1 MLVVLLV
8 YIISLLFREFFG
20 RKSYFMTCAGE
31 CNVDIQFY
39 FASVPRCMFTVF
51 RFFFNDFTTDEGVS
65 LFEGVQ
71 GGYGTLAGA
80 FVAIL
85 FFGISVGIFNVI
97 AAIFVESTLAAAS
110 TLQSQRKTYR
120 LNDVELWS
128 TRIRIL
134 ISKLFEHHGTLL
146 DPFTLSESLES
157 ISMVPVT
164 EREFNS
170 FIQDEVVIACLDS
183 LEIDAAD
190 HKYLFDILDNDNTG
204 SIFVSQLVDGLQRL
218 RGDPRRSDIITVD
231 LMVRAIQEQTSQI
244 VNGMDTALEILT
256 VLMKDKSKK
265 THDKKHSAQSSSS
278 LDIKKDTSKQDLIPE
293 KSNSFLKPSKTN
305 SGANNVGAIAW
316 K

>member
-1 MLVVLLV
+1 
-8 YIISLLFREFFG
+8 
-20 RKSYFMTCAGE
+20 
-31 CNVDIQFY
+31 
-39 FASVPRCMFTVF
+39 MFTVF

-65 LFEGVQ
+65 LFEGVL
-71 GGYGTLAGA
+71 GGYGSVPAG
-80 FVAIL
+80 FVAVL
-85 FFGISVGIFNVI
+85 FFGISVGVFNVI

-134 ISKLFEHHGTLL
+134 IAKLFEHHGTLL
-146 DPFTLSESLES
+146 DPYTLSESLDS

-164 EREFNS
+164 EREFAG

-204 SIFVSQLVDGLQRL
+204 AIFVSQLVDGLQRL

-231 LMVRAIQEQTSQI
+231 LMVRAIQEQTSQL
-244 VNGMDTALEILT
+244 VNGMDTVLEILT
-256 VLMKDKSKK
+256 VLLKDKKQN
-265 THDKKHSAQSSSS
+265 DKKHSATSEDIRRGSSKQELVPEKSSS
-278 LDIKKDTSKQDLIPE
+278 LLNQI
-293 KSNSFLKPSKTN
+293 KTN
-305 SGANNVGAIAW
+305 SGANVSVLSSKLNRP
-316 K
+316 